1 VQEHDLMTKLKTGK
15 RSDRPQPTGNH
26 ANQPSRHQETREHT
40 RHAVKDPVTIKPNS
54 TTARLKELESRLT
67 DKLPI
72 DAKRINDMKNA
83 IANGEY
89 EVDAERIANKM
100 IDFESS
106 LKK

>member
-1 VQEHDLMTKLKTGK
+1 MTKLTTGN
-15 RSDRPQPTGNH
+15 RSDRPQPAGKQSD
-26 ANQPSRHQETREHT
+26 QPNRHQESQQDTGKSERESAT
-40 RHAVKDPVTIKPNS
+40 SKPSS
-54 TTARLKELESRLT
+54 TTARLKDLESRLT

-72 DAKRINDMKNA
+72 DTLRINEMKNA

>member
-1 VQEHDLMTKLKTGK
+1 LGSALG
-15 RSDRPQPTGNH
+15 SG
-26 ANQPSRHQETREHT
+26 
-40 RHAVKDPVTIKPNS
+40 
-54 TTARLKELESRLT
+54 LESRLT

-72 DAKRINDMKNA
+72 DTLRINEMKNA

-89 EVDAERIANKM
+89 QVDAERIANKM

>member
-1 VQEHDLMTKLKTGK
+1 MTKLKTGK
-15 RSDRPQPTGNH
+15 SSTQPQPADKH
-26 ANQPSRHQETREHT
+26 PDQPDKPQEPQQATAHPKQESV
-40 RHAVKDPVTIKPNS
+40 AAKPKSNS
-54 TTARLKELESRLT
+54 ARLKELESRLT

-72 DAKRINDMKNA
+72 DTQRINEMKNA

>member
-1 VQEHDLMTKLKTGK
+1 MTKLTTGK
-15 RSDRPQPTGNH
+15 SPDRPKPADNKSRQPNK
-26 ANQPSRHQETREHT
+26 QPGTQQETGKT
-40 RHAVKDPVTIKPNS
+40 DQNTVVAKASN

-67 DKLPI
+67 EKLPI
-72 DAKRINDMKNA
+72 DTQRINEMKNA

-100 IDFESS
+100 IDFETS

>member
-1 VQEHDLMTKLKTGK
+1 MTKLTTGK
-15 RSDRPQPTGNH
+15 SSSRPQPADKH
-26 ANQPSRHQETREHT
+26 PNQPNKQQETQQTSGKRGQDS
-40 RHAVKDPVTIKPNS
+40 AVVKPQN

-72 DAKRINDMKNA
+72 DPQRINEMKNA

-100 IDFESS
+100 IDFESL

>member
-1 VQEHDLMTKLKTGK
+1 MTKLTTGK
-15 RSDRPQPTGNH
+15 DSTRSQPADKH
-26 ANQPSRHQETREHT
+26 PDQPNKQQETQQATDHPKQESV
-40 RHAVKDPVTIKPNS
+40 AEKPKSN
-54 TTARLKELESRLT
+54 TARLKELESRLT

-72 DAKRINDMKNA
+72 DTQRINEMKNA

-100 IDFESS
+100 IDFESL